1 MSGLYYIDY
10 MQTKSCHIVNLYANL
25 NISNGATKLEK
36 VGQTLIQVIE
46 LEIWKKLSIELDF
59 NDLDWSFPT
68 FASFKVIH

>member
-1 MSGLYYIDY
+1 MSGLYYIDD

-25 NISNGATKLEK
+25 NISNGATKLGK

-46 LEIWKKLSIELDF
+46 IDIWKKLSIELD
-59 NDLDWSFPT
+59 DLDWSFPT